1 MGLDLYYIDGQTPLD
16 EEEKDGLLIPTIA
29 TRGEL
34 DEFEQQNIEQAVQW
48 TLSRSF
54 KPKVIFTEDLIRAVH
69 YRMYGNVWAWAGEFR
84 NTNKN
89 LGVDKWQIPSDL
101 KYLLDDAKYWHENNT
116 YSPDEFAVRF
126 KHRIVSIHCFP
137 NGNGRHS
144 RLMADIIIEKIY
156 KQPVFS
162 WGAGLSLR
170 SIEHV
175 EMTMGSANLANE
187 GATRS
192 AYLKAVK
199 TADKG
204 DYSLLLNFARS

>member
-1 MGLDLYYIDGQTPLD
+1 MGLDLDYIDGQTPLD

-48 TLSRSF
+48 TLGRSF
-54 KPKVIFTEDLIRAVH
+54 KPEVLFTEDFIRTVH
-69 YRMYGNVWAWAGEFR
+69 KRMYADVWAWAGEFR
-84 NTNKN
+84 KTNKN
-89 LGVDKWQIPSDL
+89 IGVDKWQIPSDL

-116 YSPDEFAVRF
+116 YPPDEIAVRF

-144 RLMADIIIEKIY
+144 WLMADIIIEKIY

-162 WGAGLSLR
+162 WGA
-170 SIEHV
+170 
-175 EMTMGSANLANE
+175 ANLSSE
-187 GATRS
+187 GDTRTT
-192 AYLKAVK
+192 YLKAVK

-204 DYSLLLNFARS
+204 DYSLLLAFARS